1 MHVVP
6 KCMPWR
12 FGASYS
18 LGSVPLV
25 MRVSKALFSLMTINI
40 KMETA
45 LVKQG
50 HYIVQ
55 VSGMDVATMAE
66 ENRVEVEV
74 INDGGD
80 TGPAPL

>member
-50 HYIVQ
+50 PTLCKYLEWTLLQ
-55 VSGMDVATMAE
+55 
-66 ENRVEVEV
+66 RQKKPY
-74 INDGGD
+74 GG
-80 TGPAPL
+80 